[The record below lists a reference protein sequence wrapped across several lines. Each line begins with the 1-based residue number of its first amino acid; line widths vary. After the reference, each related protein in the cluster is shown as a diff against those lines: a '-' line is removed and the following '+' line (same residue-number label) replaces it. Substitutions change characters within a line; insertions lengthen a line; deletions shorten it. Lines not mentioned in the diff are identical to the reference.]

1 MFDVR
6 IFRALTTY
14 QFTTRLLL
22 RNISE
27 YNTLD
32 GTLDLNFLLTYRVN
46 AGTVFYAGYDDHYQQ
61 ADRLELDPAAWE
73 AGSRWRLP
81 AAGPRR
87 TNRAVFLKLQY
98 LFRY

>member
-1 MFDVR
+1 MFDVQ
-6 IFRALTTY
+6 IYRALTTY
-14 QFTTRLLL
+14 QFSNRLLF

-61 ADRLELDPAAWE
+61 ADLIAKAISWTGTTS
-73 AGSRWRLP
+73 AVGACAHSG
-81 AAGPRR
+81 ANGR
-87 TNRAVFLKLQY
+87 TARCS
-98 LFRY
+98 